1 VLGAPVGST
10 LACKMTRALSLIV
23 AAMLAAA
30 AMAQTKP
37 PSLYTISSAGWQ
49 QNSTPY
55 GEVFTCSVC
64 DGQIQVQIAVGPP
77 LTAKAPFRTNEQFL
91 SSLRTPEQQRSFAE
105 GLLKSDIPLQYGYS
119 LKIERTSITKL
130 GGLDAFQFMA
140 IVDLKPV
147 PTRDTTVL
155 LVHRQRLVK
164 VSLNYHDGS
173 FDEKARSA
181 VNALFASIK
190 FQ

>member
-1 VLGAPVGST
+1 
-10 LACKMTRALSLIV
+10 MTRALSFII
-23 AAMLAAA
+23 AAMLAGASV
-30 AMAQTKP
+30 AQSKP
-37 PSLYTISSAGWQ
+37 PPLYTLSSTGWQ
-49 QNSTPY
+49 RNTTPD

-64 DGQIQVQIAVGPP
+64 ERQIQVQIGVGPP

-91 SSLRTPEQQRSFAE
+91 ASVRTPEQQRSFAE
-105 GLLKSDIPLQYGYS
+105 SILKSQIPLQSGYS
-119 LKIERTSITKL
+119 LKIERTGITKL

-147 PTRDTTVL
+147 PTRDTTML

-164 VSLNYHDGS
+164 VSLNYHEGS
-173 FDEKARSA
+173 FNDKARSA
-181 VNALFASIK
+181 VNALYASIK